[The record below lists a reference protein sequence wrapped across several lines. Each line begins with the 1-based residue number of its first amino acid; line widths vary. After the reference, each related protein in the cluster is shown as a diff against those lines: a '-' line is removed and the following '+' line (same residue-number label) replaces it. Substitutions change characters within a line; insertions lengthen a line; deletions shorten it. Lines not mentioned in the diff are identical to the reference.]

1 MHFTIL
7 LEVPANGGYLGRN
20 LILVIGAYMAAEN
33 ASQLIGIVTLL
44 AVIFVLVLSNILISA
59 VRNLIPKKVRIVCF
73 IAINHTR

>member
-44 AVIFVLVLSNILISA
+44 AAA
-59 VRNLIPKKVRIVCF
+59 VVAVPLFPYLRLKPP
-73 IAINHTR
+73 ALAG

>member
-44 AVIFVLVLSNILISA
+44 AAAVVAVPLFKRIGLGSVLGYLNRPGFLGD
-59 VRNLIPKKVRIVCF
+59 LTF
-73 IAINHTR
+73 